1 MKRNFYET
9 LEETESALPSD
20 RSTGLVLAA
29 AAAAAALIWRHQ
41 PLVVAF
47 GLVLGAALALTSII
61 APERLHRLNYAW
73 MSLGRL
79 MGKVMS
85 PVVMLVLFCIAIVPF
100 GLAMQ
105 LKRDPLRRRQ
115 SAADQTYWTAPDA
128 TPGPNGMTHQF

>member
-9 LEETESALPSD
+9 LEETEAALPSD

-29 AAAAAALIWRHQ
+29 AAVVAALIWRHQ
-41 PLVVAF
+41 PLALAG
-47 GLVLGAALALTSII
+47 GLALGAGLALASMI

-79 MGKVMS
+79 MGKVAS
-85 PVVMLVLFCIAIVPF
+85 PIVMLVLFCIAIVPF

-105 LKRDPLRRRQ
+105 LKRDPLKRRRN
-115 SAADQTYWTAPDA
+115 ATEQTYWTAPDA
-128 TPGPNGMTHQF
+128 KLGPNGMTHQF

>member
-9 LEETESALPSD
+9 LEEAEVALPSD

-29 AAAAAALIWRHQ
+29 ASIVAALIWRHQ
-41 PLVVAF
+41 PPALAGGLAL
-47 GLVLGAALALTSII
+47 GLVLALTSMI
-61 APERLHRLNYAW
+61 APERLHLLNRTW
-73 MSLGRL
+73 MALGRL

-85 PVVMLVLFCIAIVPF
+85 PIVMLVLFCIAIVPF

-115 SAADQTYWTAPDA
+115 NATDRTYWTDPDVKL
-128 TPGPNGMTHQF
+128 GPNSMTHQF